1 MVIFVYFAVIA
12 LAFFLLIVLP
22 QRRRTNAH
30 RALLAALQV
39 GDEVITIGGILGTIR
54 ELDDEKIRLEV
65 ADGVVLTVA
74 RNAIAQS
81 VIDVPAPSSN
91 GEAENGQA
99 DERPPAAPSGSSSS
113 PSCWCSARSSS
124 RWRAIT
130 NRSSASTSRAARRS
144 SSHRSE
150 NSSPTLSTWPST
162 SSGAGSTPSARWNRR
177 SPGRGATSSSTCP
190 A

>member
-81 VIDVPAPSSN
+81 VIDVPVPSDD
-91 GEAENGQA
+91 ETDDGQV
-99 DERPPAAPSGSSSS
+99 E
-113 PSCWCSARSSS
+113 
-124 RWRAIT
+124 
-130 NRSSASTSRAARRS
+130 
-144 SSHRSE
+144 E
-150 NSSPTLSTWPST
+150 
-162 SSGAGSTPSARWNRR
+162 
-177 SPGRGATSSSTCP
+177 
-190 A
+190 

>member
-81 VIDVPAPSSN
+81 VIDVPSAP
-91 GEAENGQA
+91 ENGQIENGQV
-99 DERPPAAPSGSSSS
+99 DE
-113 PSCWCSARSSS
+113 
-124 RWRAIT
+124 
-130 NRSSASTSRAARRS
+130 
-144 SSHRSE
+144 
-150 NSSPTLSTWPST
+150 
-162 SSGAGSTPSARWNRR
+162 
-177 SPGRGATSSSTCP
+177 
-190 A
+190 

>member
-22 QRRRTNAH
+22 QRRRTHAH

-81 VIDVPAPSSN
+81 VVDVPVASN
-91 GEAENGQA
+91 DGEADDGQV
-99 DERPPAAPSGSSSS
+99 DE
-113 PSCWCSARSSS
+113 
-124 RWRAIT
+124 
-130 NRSSASTSRAARRS
+130 
-144 SSHRSE
+144 
-150 NSSPTLSTWPST
+150 
-162 SSGAGSTPSARWNRR
+162 
-177 SPGRGATSSSTCP
+177 
-190 A
+190 

>member
-22 QRRRTNAH
+22 QRRRANAH

-65 ADGVVLTVA
+65 ADGVVLTIA

-81 VIDVPAPSSN
+81 VVDVPLPSN
-91 GEAENGQA
+91 DGEVDDGQ
-99 DERPPAAPSGSSSS
+99 DDQ
-113 PSCWCSARSSS
+113 
-124 RWRAIT
+124 
-130 NRSSASTSRAARRS
+130 
-144 SSHRSE
+144 
-150 NSSPTLSTWPST
+150 
-162 SSGAGSTPSARWNRR
+162 
-177 SPGRGATSSSTCP
+177 
-190 A
+190 

>member
-30 RALLAALQV
+30 RALLASLQV

-81 VIDVPAPSSN
+81 VIDVPVPSDD
-91 GEAENGQA
+91 EADDGQV
-99 DERPPAAPSGSSSS
+99 E
-113 PSCWCSARSSS
+113 
-124 RWRAIT
+124 
-130 NRSSASTSRAARRS
+130 
-144 SSHRSE
+144 E
-150 NSSPTLSTWPST
+150 
-162 SSGAGSTPSARWNRR
+162 
-177 SPGRGATSSSTCP
+177 
-190 A
+190 

>member
-30 RALLAALQV
+30 RLLLASLQV

-81 VIDVPAPSSN
+81 VIDVPATP
-91 GEAENGQA
+91 ENGQVDNGQV
-99 DERPPAAPSGSSSS
+99 DE
-113 PSCWCSARSSS
+113 
-124 RWRAIT
+124 
-130 NRSSASTSRAARRS
+130 
-144 SSHRSE
+144 
-150 NSSPTLSTWPST
+150 
-162 SSGAGSTPSARWNRR
+162 
-177 SPGRGATSSSTCP
+177 
-190 A
+190 

>member
-1 MVIFVYFAVIA
+1 MVILVYFAIIA
-12 LAFFLLIVLP
+12 VAFFLLIVLP

-81 VIDVPAPSSN
+81 VVDTPVTPDE
-91 GEAENGQA
+91 GEIE
-99 DERPPAAPSGSSSS
+99 P
-113 PSCWCSARSSS
+113 
-124 RWRAIT
+124 
-130 NRSSASTSRAARRS
+130 
-144 SSHRSE
+144 
-150 NSSPTLSTWPST
+150 
-162 SSGAGSTPSARWNRR
+162 
-177 SPGRGATSSSTCP
+177 
-190 A
+190 